1 MNLVSN
7 HHFASMPGA
16 YSATGHRSVSQN
28 ATSQYSNVQTE
39 RSAPAKNGVVGTTKA
54 PAETIGTANSNTS
67 EAASIRSAAKGAEPA
82 QDAQRELRLQAQ
94 LRAKQTQEQ
103 RLIDSQIQA
112 LAARDREVR
121 AHEQAHVAAG
131 GQYAGAPVYQF
142 ERGPNGVSYAV
153 GGEVPISTGAEATPE
168 ATLRKAQIIRRAA
181 LAPAEPSSQDRRV
194 AAMAS
199 RLETS
204 ARMEISLASTRK
216 EEDPTETESQDA
228 TSEANPSPSSPAE
241 PTKPTDSQSS
251 ASSHQQEDA
260 ERLQRR
266 LFTRD
271 KMASTPPGTLF
282 SHMA

>member
-1 MNLVSN
+1 MNLVSS
-7 HHFASMPGA
+7 HHFAVMPGA
-16 YSATGHRSVSQN
+16 YTATGHRSISQPEN
-28 ATSQYSNVQTE
+28 RSQTETLSQAGNKVRAATSSVSDTVTAD
-39 RSAPAKNGVVGTTKA
+39 SATTK
-54 PAETIGTANSNTS
+54 GV
-67 EAASIRSAAKGAEPA
+67 EPT
-82 QDAQRELRLQAQ
+82 QDTQRELRLQAQ
-94 LRAKQTQEQ
+94 LRAKQAQEQ

-181 LAPAEPSSQDRRV
+181 LAPAEPSSQDRSV

-204 ARMEISLASTRK
+204 ARVEISLARTR
-216 EEDPTETESQDA
+216 EEA
-228 TSEANPSPSSPAE
+228 
-241 PTKPTDSQSS
+241 KPTDSETQDKAAEAASS
-251 ASSHQQEDA
+251 APSSAVTKEPTDTEPAAPAQRQDDTA
-260 ERLQRR
+260 RLQRR
-266 LFTRD
+266 LFTHD

>member
-1 MNLVSN
+1 MNLVSS
-7 HHFASMPGA
+7 HHFAVMPGVFT
-16 YSATGHRSVSQN
+16 ATGHRSIAQLENRS
-28 ATSQYSNVQTE
+28 QTE
-39 RSAPAKNGVVGTTKA
+39 TLFQAGNKVRTATQAPVETKA
-54 PAETIGTANSNTS
+54 PVGTNVTATS
-67 EAASIRSAAKGAEPA
+67 SASDTAAADSATKGVEPA

-94 LRAKQTQEQ
+94 LRAKQAQEQ
-103 RLIDSQIQA
+103 RLVDSQIQA

-153 GGEVPISTGAEATPE
+153 GGEVPISTGVEATPE

-204 ARMEISLASTRK
+204 ARMEISLARSR
-216 EEDPTETESQDA
+216 EEEKPTETQDKAAEA
-228 TSEANPSPSSPAE
+228 TSSSPSSAV
-241 PTKPTDSQSS
+241 TKEPTDSES
-251 ASSHQQEDA
+251 AAPATRQDDSA
-260 ERLQRR
+260 RLQRR
-266 LFTRD
+266 LFTHD
-271 KMASTPPGTLF
+271 KMASSPPGALF